1 MVIAVITVIALAVL
15 IIMLR
20 RNRASKRPEYL
31 RGKKVD
37 RYTDLITDRDVYIA
51 CTRDPETR
59 KYVNEAY
66 FVDDGSTCERALY
79 RQVYGFLYF
88 SEGVIRVI
96 PKRIALQFL
105 QALSEG
111 RNPDIN
117 FHRHFEEENSQ
128 DS

>member
-1 MVIAVITVIALAVL
+1 VVIAAIVIIALVII

-20 RNRASKRPEYL
+20 RNKASKRPEFL

-37 RYTDLITDRDVYIA
+37 RYTDLITNRDVYIA
-51 CTRDPETR
+51 CTRDPQKK

-66 FVDDGSTCERALY
+66 FVEDGAVCEQALY

-117 FHRHFEEENSQ
+117 FHRHIEEE
-128 DS
+128 DSPER